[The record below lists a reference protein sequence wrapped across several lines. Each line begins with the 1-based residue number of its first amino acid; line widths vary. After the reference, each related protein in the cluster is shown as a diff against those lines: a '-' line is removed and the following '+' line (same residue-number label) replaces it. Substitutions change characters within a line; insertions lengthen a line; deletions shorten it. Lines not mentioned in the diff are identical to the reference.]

1 MEDLATPTVETEI
14 PAATRP
20 VAPRANCQIAFVGTT
35 ASEAP
40 RAEVHAWLAK
50 LGLLTAPM
58 TEGRVVIEARSIKT
72 TKQRKAIGSG
82 WTLTMP
88 HGIVT
93 VGHDHPNNGAHEDI
107 YVAIRNAFR
116 AGRRELE
123 GLFAVPQRPCAG
135 RAPQLDLNPARPPA
149 SAANIRGGAPPRT
162 SWPS

>member
-1 MEDLATPTVETEI
+1 LEDLAIPTVETEI
-14 PAATRP
+14 PAPARP
-20 VAPRANCQIAFVGTT
+20 VAPRPNCQITFVGTT

-58 TEGRVVIEARSIKT
+58 TEGRVVIEAVDQDHKER
-72 TKQRKAIGSG
+72 RYRVRMD
-82 WTLTMP
+82 LTMP

-123 GLFAVPQRPCAG
+123 AYSQSRSLP
-135 RAPQLDLNPARPPA
+135 APVEL
-149 SAANIRGGAPPRT
+149 
-162 SWPS
+162 PSST

>member
-1 MEDLATPTVETEI
+1 MEDLATPTVDTET
-14 PAATRP
+14 PAPVRQ

-35 ASEAP
+35 ASEPP

-58 TEGRVVIEARSIKT
+58 TEGRVVIEAVDEDHKER
-72 TKQRKAIGSG
+72 RYRVRMD
-82 WTLTMP
+82 LTMP

-123 GLFAVPQRPCAG
+123 AYSLSR
-135 RAPQLDLNPARPPA
+135 
-149 SAANIRGGAPPRT
+149 GAPAPVEL
-162 SWPS
+162 PSSL

>member
-1 MEDLATPTVETEI
+1 LENLAPPTVETEI
-14 PAATRP
+14 PAPARH

-50 LGLLTAPM
+50 LGQLTAPM
-58 TEGRVVIEARSIKT
+58 TEGRVVIEAVD
-72 TKQRKAIGSG
+72 QDRKERRYRVRMD
-82 WTLTMP
+82 LTMP
-88 HGIVT
+88 HGTVT

-123 GLFAVPQRPCAG
+123 AYSL
-135 RAPQLDLNPARPPA
+135 
-149 SAANIRGGAPPRT
+149 SSGAPAPVELPR
-162 SWPS
+162 SL

>member
-14 PAATRP
+14 PAPARQQ

-35 ASEAP
+35 ASEPP

-58 TEGRVVIEARSIKT
+58 TEGRVVIEAIDEDHKER
-72 TKQRKAIGSG
+72 RYRVRMD
-82 WTLTMP
+82 LTMP
-88 HGIVT
+88 HGVVT

-123 GLFAVPQRPCAG
+123 AYSLS
-135 RAPQLDLNPARPPA
+135 L
-149 SAANIRGGAPPRT
+149 GAPAPVEL
-162 SWPS
+162 PSSI

>member
-1 MEDLATPTVETEI
+1 MDDLVIPTVETET
-14 PAATRP
+14 PAPVRH

-50 LGLLTAPM
+50 LGPLTAPM
-58 TEGRVVIEARSIKT
+58 TEGRVVIEAVDQDHKER
-72 TKQRKAIGSG
+72 RYRVRMD
-82 WTLTMP
+82 LTMP
-88 HGIVT
+88 HGVVT

-123 GLFAVPQRPCAG
+123 AYSSTL
-135 RAPQLDLNPARPPA
+135 
-149 SAANIRGGAPPRT
+149 GAPAPVEL
-162 SWPS
+162 PSSI

>member
-1 MEDLATPTVETEI
+1 LENLATPTVETDI
-14 PAATRP
+14 PTPARP

-50 LGLLTAPM
+50 LGLLTAAM
-58 TEGRVVIEARSIKT
+58 TEGRVVIEAVDEDHKER
-72 TKQRKAIGSG
+72 RYRVRMD
-82 WTLTMP
+82 LTMP

-123 GLFAVPQRPCAG
+123 AYSLSR
-135 RAPQLDLNPARPPA
+135 
-149 SAANIRGGAPPRT
+149 GAPAPAEL
-162 SWPS
+162 PSSL

>member
-1 MEDLATPTVETEI
+1 MEDLAIPTVETEI
-14 PAATRP
+14 PTPARH

-50 LGLLTAPM
+50 LGQLTAPM
-58 TEGRVVIEARSIKT
+58 TEGRVVIEAVDQDHKER
-72 TKQRKAIGSG
+72 RYRVRMD
-82 WTLTMP
+82 LTMP

-93 VGHDHPNNGAHEDI
+93 VGHEHPNNGAHEDI

-123 GLFAVPQRPCAG
+123 AYSQSRGAL
-135 RAPQLDLNPARPPA
+135 APVEL
-149 SAANIRGGAPPRT
+149 
-162 SWPS
+162 PSST

>member
-14 PAATRP
+14 PAPARQ

-35 ASEAP
+35 ASEPP

-58 TEGRVVIEARSIKT
+58 TEGRVVIEAVDEDHKER
-72 TKQRKAIGSG
+72 RYRVRMD
-82 WTLTMP
+82 LTMP

-123 GLFAVPQRPCAG
+123 AYSLSR
-135 RAPQLDLNPARPPA
+135 
-149 SAANIRGGAPPRT
+149 GAPAPVEL
-162 SWPS
+162 PSST